1 MTTEFEVSVTGAT
14 NDLLNVVG
22 VLSEH
27 NINLD
32 TIATAKVGERYVI
45 RFLTGCEEECRRTF
59 IKADMPFKERRVL
72 VIEMYNRPGQWVRA
86 AKHLAEGG
94 IELDSGYLLG
104 QKGDKLRFVF
114 GVSDYEKAKKIVNQI
129 ADCSVD

>member
-1 MTTEFEVSVTGAT
+1 MSVTGT
-14 NDLLNVVG
+14 SKDLLSTIG

-32 TIATAKVGERYVI
+32 TIATAKLDDRYII

-59 IKADMPFKERRVL
+59 MKADMPYKERRVL
-72 VIEMYNRPGQWVRA
+72 VIEMFNRPGQWVRA
-86 AKHLAEGG
+86 AKHLVDGG
-94 IELDSGYLLG
+94 VELDSGYLLG

-129 ADCSVD
+129 AECSVD